1 MLQHY
6 CNILK
11 RWVKE
16 ATVKDNIVGQ
26 GGKGEDNWTI
36 GFRQHGHQGVTP
48 WVASH
53 AFLVIIIVSIIIVI
67 IVSIIVIPWMASFIK
82 SSCLPTDRG
91 GNECVS
97 EVLSYLGTIFIKT
110 FWVQWGQESNVLD
123 QNLPGCPC

>member
-1 MLQHY
+1 M
-6 CNILK
+6 
-11 RWVKE
+11 
-16 ATVKDNIVGQ
+16 KDNIVGQ

-67 IVSIIVIPWMASFIK
+67 IVNIIVIPWVASFIK

-91 GNECVS
+91 GRYMNASQKSCQILERSLERLFGFKNQMCLTKMYPG
-97 EVLSYLGTIFIKT
+97 VLARVPPGLCEGIKHP
-110 FWVQWGQESNVLD
+110 FKM
-123 QNLPGCPC
+123 

>member
-1 MLQHY
+1 M
-6 CNILK
+6 
-11 RWVKE
+11 KE

-53 AFLVIIIVSIIIVI
+53 ALLVIIINIIVLIIIIIIIIAIIVI
-67 IVSIIVIPWMASFIK
+67 TWMASLIMF
-82 SSCLPTDRG
+82 CQ
-91 GNECVS
+91 
-97 EVLSYLGTIFIKT
+97 IFRTT

-123 QNLPGCPC
+123 QNVPGCPC